1 MSLANRTELELE
13 MRRKL
18 LEAQQAY
25 QSAAAKAKAL
35 LEQYRKSPRD
45 VTSCTDLQQAIAAE
59 KEALDSYREILK
71 QFTDL
76 ILRGKRFG

>member
-1 MSLANRTELELE
+1 MSPSNRTQLESE

-25 QSAAAKAKAL
+25 QSAAAKTKKL
-35 LEQYRKSPRD
+35 LQNYGKSPSGLDSHPDLEQ
-45 VTSCTDLQQAIAAE
+45 AMAAE
-59 KEALDSYREILK
+59 AHALEDYRLLLK

-76 ILRGKRFG
+76 ILRGKSSE

>member
-1 MSLANRTELELE
+1 MSPANRTQIELA

-25 QSAAAKAKAL
+25 QSAAAKTKAL
-35 LEQYRKSPRD
+35 TEKYGKPPNEPGCHPELEQAMVAEAQALETYRR
-45 VTSCTDLQQAIAAE
+45 
-59 KEALDSYREILK
+59 ILK

-76 ILRGKRFG
+76 ILRDKRSE